1 HYFPLHENLLWFERF
16 SMQISLLGERLCS
29 ISRTCIVRFGP
40 PKFFNLLFL
49 TVLSVSKDP
58 IRVSIQYA
66 TNFIGQNFLSKFVF
80 NNRYIFL
87 LYIDIWIDIL
97 FSFFFCYIRL
107 WNVTI
112 MMMHEIIFGRY
123 PEYITLIECY
133 YNFYGIWI
141 NTNVIFFIY
150 K

>member
-1 HYFPLHENLLWFERF
+1 MR
-16 SMQISLLGERLCS
+16 MSLLGERLCS
-29 ISRTCIVRFGP
+29 ISRPCIVRCGP
-40 PKFFNLLFL
+40 RKFFNLLFL
-49 TVLSVSKDP
+49 TMISVYKDP
-58 IRVSIQYA
+58 IRVLIQYA
-66 TNFIGQNFLSKFVF
+66 NKFIGQNFLSTIAF
-80 NNRYIFL
+80 NNRYIFF
-87 LYIDIWIDIL
+87 LYIDFWIDIL

-133 YNFYGIWI
+133 FNFYGIWI

>member
-1 HYFPLHENLLWFERF
+1 F
-16 SMQISLLGERLCS
+16 SMLMSLFGECLSS
-29 ISRTCIVRFGP
+29 IPRPCIVRFGP
-40 PKFFNLLFL
+40 FKFFNLLFI
-49 TVLSVSKDP
+49 TMIIVYKDP
-58 IRVSIQYA
+58 IRVLIQYA
-66 TNFIGQNFLSKFVF
+66 NKFIGQNFLSKIVF
-80 NNRYIFL
+80 NNRYIFF

-133 YNFYGIWI
+133 FNFYGIWI